1 MAAQPLNFNLNGAP
15 ASDTPPPGS
24 PVASAELP
32 GVESPAGGG
41 QPPVAYQQ
49 QRMALIRGLQ
59 HMLPTD
65 PRRLDVLLNLS
76 KVCAELDKGEESWE
90 AAREAFDLCMA
101 REDWEGAARA
111 GDALFLSNEPQA
123 LKGLAHAI
131 WLAVT
136 FPIEVKVT
144 HDVLERL
151 INEAAHD
158 DIAAVAAATAYY
170 VAELRGG
177 EGEAGEEARDNAVRI
192 LSNVAWTHG
201 GVKDQEA
208 FDIWFRI
215 HNLDDPDTFLPLL
228 AESLEKMTEGDWWY
242 DRDALRARIPE
253 EE

>member
-1 MAAQPLNFNLNGAP
+1 MTAQPLNFNPNGVPAP
-15 ASDTPPPGS
+15 GDPNATS

-32 GVESPAGGG
+32 GPEAQAEVAE
-41 QPPVAYQQ
+41 PPVPYKQ
-49 QRMALIRGLQ
+49 QRMVLIRGLQ
-59 HMLPTD
+59 HMATTD
-65 PRRLDVLLNLS
+65 PRRVDVLISLS
-76 KVCAELDKGEESWE
+76 KVCAELDEGAEAWE

-101 REDWEGAARA
+101 QEDWQGATRA
-111 GDALFLSNEPQA
+111 GDALFLTNEAQA

-136 FPIEVKVT
+136 FPIEIKAT

-170 VAELRGG
+170 IADLRGG
-177 EGEAGEEARDNAVRI
+177 DDASGKEARDNGARI
-192 LSNVAWTHG
+192 VSNVSWSHG

-215 HNLDDPDTFLPLL
+215 HNLDDPETFLPLL
-228 AESLEKMTEGDWWY
+228 SESLEKMTDGDWWY

-253 EE
+253 

>member
-1 MAAQPLNFNLNGAP
+1 MTAQPLNFNPNGAP
-15 ASDTPPPGS
+15 APADPNAAS
-24 PVASAELP
+24 PVASVELSGGDGAAAAAE
-32 GVESPAGGG
+32 
-41 QPPVAYQQ
+41 PPVPYKQ
-49 QRMALIRGLQ
+49 QRMVLIRGLQ
-59 HMLPTD
+59 HMAPTD
-65 PRRLDVLLNLS
+65 PRRVDVLLSLS
-76 KVCAELDKGEESWE
+76 KVCSELDEGGDAWE
-90 AAREAFDLCMA
+90 AAHEAFDLCMA
-101 REDWEGAARA
+101 QEDWQGAARA
-111 GDALFLSNEPQA
+111 GDALFLTNEPQA

-136 FPIEVKVT
+136 FPIEVKVS

-177 EGEAGEEARDNAVRI
+177 DDEAGKEARDNAARI
-192 LSNVAWTHG
+192 ISNVAWSHG

-215 HNLDDPDTFLPLL
+215 HNLDDPETFLPLL
-228 AESLEKMTEGDWWY
+228 AESLDKMADGDWWY

-253 EE
+253 